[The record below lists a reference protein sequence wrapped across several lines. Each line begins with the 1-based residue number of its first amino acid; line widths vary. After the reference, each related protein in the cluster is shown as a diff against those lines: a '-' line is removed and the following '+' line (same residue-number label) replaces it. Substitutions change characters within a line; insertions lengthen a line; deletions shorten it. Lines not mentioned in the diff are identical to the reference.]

1 MSLALLG
8 GTFDPIHLGHIG
20 IAKYLSE
27 HLRVNEFRLV
37 PCGRPCHKQPP
48 VVSNQHRLAMLK
60 IAIKEYP
67 ELALQTNEL
76 DTNTPS
82 YTINTLRLILSLI
95 HI

>member
-60 IAIKEYP
+60 IAIK
-67 ELALQTNEL
+67 AV
-76 DTNTPS
+76 S
-82 YTINTLRLILSLI
+82 YTHLTLPTNREV
-95 HI
+95 